1 MRLSVLACGLGAL
14 AIAGFVYG
22 SDPAAAAKSKM
33 GCERGKEVWNATSG
47 KCEAGKPKKY
57 GKVAAKKAAPAKQK

>member
-14 AIAGFVYG
+14 ALAGFVYG

-33 GCERGKEVWNATSG
+33 GCERGKEIWNATTG
-47 KCEAGKPKKY
+47 KCVAGKPKKY
-57 GKVAAKKAAPAKQK
+57 KVAAKKAAPAKKK